1 MSYFNFLK
9 LVCFVLLKK
18 QDVFPSSQESLLEIA
33 FTPESTALWEDE
45 AGVGTGVQHM
55 KSPAYIL
62 PLLRVPSNPPSL
74 LQALLYT
81 VLCLSL
87 FLDQS
92 LALQGLTFK
101 VVTFR
106 S

>member
-9 LVCFVLLKK
+9 LVCFVLFKK
-18 QDVFPSSQESLLEIA
+18 QDVFPSLLEIA

-55 KSPAYIL
+55 RSHAYIL
-62 PLLRVPSNPPSL
+62 SLLRVPSNPPSL